1 MLTYADVCFLSEEL
15 GIAHDELGKVM
26 HALTYADVC

>member
-15 GIAHDELGKVM
+15 GIAHDELGKVN
-26 HALTYADVC
+26 LKQQ